1 MPTAGVAGSLIF
13 FRDSLL
19 RRRCGFVRNRSI
31 LGQRARYVLIWYLR
45 LIYSVGLLSRLPL
58 LRCPSVMRLSVLVPF
73 VLLPL
78 VASQSS
84 TNTSLRA
91 TITTP
96 PATLSLTTSLETIT
110 LATHSGNQTIQ
121 LVTVIPIVFNVSI
134 TSTTSATPTASSTAS
149 ATPTPT
155 PTPIVL
161 VSTLFLPL
169 QNTTQILCRTL
180 ELILPLPSWASS

>member
-1 MPTAGVAGSLIF
+1 MPTAGVAGSLIFF

-19 RRRCGFVRNRSI
+19 RRRCGFVRIRSI

-45 LIYSVGLLSRLPL
+45 LIYRGGLLCRLPL
-58 LRCPSVMRLSVLVPF
+58 LRCPPVMRLSVLVPF

-84 TNTSLRA
+84 TNTSSRA

-96 PATLSLTTSLETIT
+96 PATLSLTTSLETLT
-110 LATHSGNQTIQ
+110 LATHSGNQTTQ

-155 PTPIVL
+155 PLVL
-161 VSTLFLPL
+161 VSTLFLLL
-169 QNTTQILCRTL
+169 QNTTQIFCRTL
-180 ELILPLPSWASS
+180 QSILPLPSWVSS